1 MFSARVPNQQMP
13 WTNRGNR
20 TSGSR
25 LGAPTGGQ
33 LLTSTAFALLLVF
46 VFAVPLENALILPGV
61 GTFGRLVGLAAFA
74 VGIFSVIEKGRLR
87 SPLPVHLVMLAFV
100 IWAGLTYFWTMS
112 PDDTVEEV
120 LSYVQFLAMV
130 WLIWE
135 LAPLPRQRVNL
146 MQAYLVGTGVSAIG
160 ALLHVGAA
168 AGGGRNATFNM
179 NPNDIGLRLA
189 LGIPMALYLATSEK
203 PDFRVWLYRLH
214 VVLAVSALLM
224 TGSRG
229 ALIALCGGLLIIPL
243 TFRKWTFRQKMVMGV
258 VVVAAVFT
266 AIAMVPA
273 STWERMSTTGT
284 EISQGTMDARTVIWR
299 AGIDIFL
306 EHPFFGV
313 GAGAFQTAIER
324 NVVTAWVAHNTFLSI
339 LVEQGV
345 VGFAVFVLLLVLLI
359 HSTWQLPMLRRSL
372 WLAMLLTWGLGASGM
387 TWENEKPTW
396 LLFGLLAA
404 DAVGVQVAA
413 AKRHFAARTFSSAAM
428 AQTAHNPARS
438 RMLRELHVKLRKAG
452 LEKPSTLERQ

>member
-1 MFSARVPNQQMP
+1 
-13 WTNRGNR
+13 
-20 TSGSR
+20 
-25 LGAPTGGQ
+25 
-33 LLTSTAFALLLVF
+33 
-46 VFAVPLENALILPGV
+46 
-61 GTFGRLVGLAAFA
+61 
-74 VGIFSVIEKGRLR
+74 
-87 SPLPVHLVMLAFV
+87 
-100 IWAGLTYFWTMS
+100 
-112 PDDTVEEV
+112 
-120 LSYVQFLAMV
+120 MV

-160 ALLHVGAA
+160 ALLHVGG

-203 PDFRVWLYRLH
+203 PGFRVWLYRLH
-214 VVLAVSALLM
+214 VILAVSALLM

-243 TFRKWTFRQKMVMGV
+243 TFRKWTFRQKLVMGV
-258 VVVAAVFT
+258 VVVAAIFT

-273 STWERMSTTGT
+273 ATWERMGTTGT
-284 EISQGTMDARTVIWR
+284 EITQGTMDARTVIWR

-359 HSTWQLPMLRRSL
+359 HSALQLPVLRRSL

-404 DAVGVQVAA
+404 DAMAVQVTA
-413 AKRHFAARTFSSAAM
+413 AKRHFAARTFPSAAV
-428 AQTAHNPARS
+428 AQAAYSPARS

>member
-1 MFSARVPNQQMP
+1 MGGGRPVASK
-13 WTNRGNR
+13 
-20 TSGSR
+20 
-25 LGAPTGGQ
+25 GGQ
-33 LLTSTAFALLLVF
+33 LLTSSAFALLVLF
-46 VFAVPLENALILPGV
+46 VFAIPLENALVLPGV

-74 VGIFSVIEKGRLR
+74 LGIFAVIEKGRLR

-100 IWAGLTYFWTMS
+100 TWACLTYFWTVS

-120 LSYVQFLAMV
+120 LSYIQFLAMV

-135 LAPLPRQRVNL
+135 LCPLPRQRVNL

-168 AGGGRNATFNM
+168 AGVTRNSTFNM

-189 LGIPMALYLATSEK
+189 ISIPMALYLAVSEK
-203 PDFRVWLYRLH
+203 QDFRVWLYRLH
-214 VVLAVSALLM
+214 MVLAVCALFM

-229 ALIALCGGLLIIPL
+229 ALIALVGSLLMIPL
-243 TFRKWTFRQKMVMGV
+243 TFRKWTFRQKAVMSV
-258 VVVAAVFT
+258 VVVAASFT

-273 STWERMSTTGT
+273 STWQRMSTTGT

-299 AGIDIFL
+299 AGWDVFL

-313 GAGAFQTAIER
+313 GAGGFPTAIQR

-345 VGFAVFVLLLVLLI
+345 VGFAIFVVLLVMLI
-359 HSTWQLPMLRRSL
+359 HSALQLPVLRRSL
-372 WLAMLLTWGLGASGM
+372 WLMMLLTWALGSSGM
-387 TWENEKPTW
+387 TWENTKPTW

-404 DAVGVQVAA
+404 DAASIQVAA
-413 AKRHFAARTFSSAAM
+413 ARRHFTARAFRSIAVAQAAHS
-428 AQTAHNPARS
+428 PARA
-438 RMLRELHVKLRKAG
+438 RMLRELHVKLQKAG
-452 LEKPSTLERQ
+452 LEKPPTLERR